1 MLELEKPV
9 ETIKGIGPKT
19 SLLFNRIN
27 IFTIKDLIEHFP
39 RAYEDRNVTKPIY
52 SLKDGDTVS
61 VTGYISLID
70 KGHYTKTGKYMTKVY
85 LKNDTGVIAGVWFN
99 QRYISKNFKIGTKYL
114 FYGRVSKRL
123 GERDI
128 INPEYELME
137 DSSLGGIIPIYPSTQ
152 NLSQRVIRNALS
164 EVLNSREIKFEESLP
179 NGILKKYGLC
189 NMHDAF
195 YDIHFPSDISKVEAS
210 VERIKFEELLILQ
223 LGLLMEKEKI
233 NKNKGIKFEISN
245 ELKDFVSSLKFELTN
260 AQKRAV
266 NEILND
272 MKSERQMNRLVQ
284 GDVGSGKT
292 IVAAIAIFNAVK
304 CGYQCA
310 LMAPTEV
317 LSHQHYETLSALF
330 KGFDINVEL
339 LSGDISKKQKDEIKE
354 RLYLGQIDV
363 IVGTHAVIQSD
374 VKFKKLGIVITDEQH
389 RFGVRQ
395 RALLNMKGKNPDV
408 LVMTATPI
416 PRTMALFIY
425 GDLDIS
431 VIDELPPSR
440 QKVDTYAVKPNV
452 KARVYNFVNRE
463 ILKGRQAYVICPLV
477 EESDMLDAESAMET
491 AKKLKKGYLKDA
503 RLGLLHGRMKPDEKE
518 EVMSEF
524 KKGKIDVLISTTVI
538 EVGIDVP
545 NATVMVIE
553 NADRFGL
560 AQLHQLR
567 GRVGRG
573 DKKSYCILISDM
585 DTDESRMRMKIM
597 QTISDGFKIAQK
609 DMEIRGTGEF
619 FGMKQHGLPELK
631 LADIFR
637 DSKILRLTN
646 GLSKE
651 LLSSGAIYSDEYYKL
666 RKKVME
672 KFKEKAQKVSFN

>member
-1 MLELEKPV
+1 
-9 ETIKGIGPKT
+9 
-19 SLLFNRIN
+19 
-27 IFTIKDLIEHFP
+27 
-39 RAYEDRNVTKPIY
+39 
-52 SLKDGDTVS
+52 
-61 VTGYISLID
+61 
-70 KGHYTKTGKYMTKVY
+70 
-85 LKNDTGVIAGVWFN
+85 
-99 QRYISKNFKIGTKYL
+99 
-114 FYGRVSKRL
+114 
-123 GERDI
+123 
-128 INPEYELME
+128 
-137 DSSLGGIIPIYPSTQ
+137 
-152 NLSQRVIRNALS
+152 
-164 EVLNSREIKFEESLP
+164 
-179 NGILKKYGLC
+179 
-189 NMHDAF
+189 
-195 YDIHFPSDISKVEAS
+195 
-210 VERIKFEELLILQ
+210 
-223 LGLLMEKEKI
+223 
-233 NKNKGIKFEISN
+233 